1 MKDFMPVNVK
11 LCRKWI
17 INILQRYTN
26 KIATPNAG
34 ENIEQQELLSL
45 LVGMQNGAATLEDG
59 LKVSYKWTIF
69 LPYETASH
77 VPWYLLKGVE
87 NFYPHENLHT
97 DIYSSFIHNCQNLEA
112 TKMSFSRWM
121 EK

>member
-1 MKDFMPVNVK
+1 MNDFMPVNVK

-59 LKVSYKWTIF
+59 LKVSYK
-69 LPYETASH
+69 
-77 VPWYLLKGVE
+77 
-87 NFYPHENLHT
+87 
-97 DIYSSFIHNCQNLEA
+97 
-112 TKMSFSRWM
+112 
-121 EK
+121 